1 MKIRLIVNL
10 LLIITVISLGFIAWL
25 QPGQQSSTSRI
36 TALETNTIDRI
47 KIIRETGKTIEL
59 QRIKNQWLITK
70 PITAPALA
78 GKIERLIK
86 ISQISPAVTYPLEN
100 KDLVPFGLKTPKVQL
115 SFNNET
121 LNIGRTESVHSRR
134 YVSNNSQLF
143 LLDDTF
149 LQHLTAPIDAYIDTR
164 LLADKTQ
171 IIGLQTPQ
179 ITLQRRADNT
189 WQNPQ
194 TPSNELSSDAVQM
207 LLDEW
212 RFARAINVSSVVN
225 QAASKPVIIHVSE
238 GQPLR
243 FRLIEQQNEV
253 ILISAENQLAYTF
266 SQAKYKKMST
276 LPKLDKPD
284 A

>member
-1 MKIRLIVNL
+1 MKIRIIVNL
-10 LLIITVISLGFIAWL
+10 LLIVTVISLGVIAWL
-25 QPGQQSSTSRI
+25 KAGQQSSTSRI
-36 TALETNTIDRI
+36 STLDISAIERI
-47 KIIRETGKTIEL
+47 KIIRETAKTIEL
-59 QRIKNQWLITK
+59 QRLKSQWVITK
-70 PITAPALA
+70 PIAAPALT

-86 ISQISPAVTYPLEN
+86 ISQITPPVTYPLKN
-100 KDLVPFGLKTPKVQL
+100 KDLEPFGLKTPKVQL

-134 YVSNNSQLF
+134 YVSNDSKLF

-149 LQHLTAPIDAYIDTR
+149 LQHLTAPVDAYIDTR
-164 LLADKTQ
+164 LLADGTQ
-171 IIGLQTPQ
+171 ITGLQTPQ

-194 TPSNELSSDAVQM
+194 APSDELSSDVVQM

-225 QAASKPVIIHVSE
+225 QATSKPVVIHVSK
-238 GQPLR
+238 GQPLH
-243 FRLIEQQNEV
+243 FRLIEQQNDI
-253 ILISAENQLAYTF
+253 ILISSEAQLAYTF
-266 SQAKYKKMST
+266 SQAKYKKMTT
-276 LPKLDKPD
+276 LPRLDKPD